1 MQLLANRCC
10 QWLVGSAAAAV
21 AREMIDALSLE
32 CHTIALQEA
41 MVVDSNSLL
50 AANQDELWHIDPGV
64 IITYRLLD
72 GIELPRMDIRT
83 REKTDDLRYPSSMAE
98 REKSLVGA
106 EEDQEAEER
115 KEGCSLCW
123 AR

>member
-1 MQLLANRCC
+1 
-10 QWLVGSAAAAV
+10 
-21 AREMIDALSLE
+21 
-32 CHTIALQEA
+32 
-41 MVVDSNSLL
+41 MVVDSKSLL
-50 AANQDELWHIDPGV
+50 AANQAELWHIDPGV

-72 GIELPRMDIRT
+72 GIELQRMDIHT
-83 REKTDDLRYPSSMAE
+83 REKTDDLRYPRM
-98 REKSLVGA
+98 REVFGSA